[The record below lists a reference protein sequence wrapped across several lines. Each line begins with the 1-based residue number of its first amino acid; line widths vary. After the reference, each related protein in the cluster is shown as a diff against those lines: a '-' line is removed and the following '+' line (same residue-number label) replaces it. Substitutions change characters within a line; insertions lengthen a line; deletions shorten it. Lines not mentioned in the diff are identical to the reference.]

1 MLQLHLLIGQP
12 LLQKEAT
19 TKVFLT
25 KRGQDFKATDFSR
38 WYVSLLM
45 WVGLFLPPSS
55 FWRFYGI
62 MCPPGIL
69 KASMQHNSTLCSGT
83 GAEGEV

>member
-38 WYVSLLM
+38 W
-45 WVGLFLPPSS
+45 
-55 FWRFYGI
+55 
-62 MCPPGIL
+62 
-69 KASMQHNSTLCSGT
+69 
-83 GAEGEV
+83 